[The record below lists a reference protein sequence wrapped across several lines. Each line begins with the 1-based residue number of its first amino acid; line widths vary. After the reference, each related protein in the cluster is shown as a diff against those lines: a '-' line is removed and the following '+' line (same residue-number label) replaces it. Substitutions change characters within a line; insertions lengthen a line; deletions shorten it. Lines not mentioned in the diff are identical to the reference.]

1 MPTLIRLIITLLF
14 LAGLVYAGMFVLVA
28 VVEPKPKEV
37 TIRIPARDLL
47 NESAPALPGTAGPV
61 EPPSLV
67 APAPQPTPD
76 ATGPAAAIPAE

>member
-14 LAGLVYAGMFVLVA
+14 LAGLVYAGMFALV
-28 VVEPKPKEV
+28 VFVEPHPKEV

-47 NESAPALPGTAGPV
+47 NQSAPV

-67 APAPQPTPD
+67 APAP
-76 ATGPAAAIPAE
+76 AANAP